1 MEISRAANGVLSA
14 GVDALVVT
22 LTSSDPSKVTVPATV
37 TIPANAA
44 SVNFYVTGV
53 DLTNGVP
60 VTIDASAVDF
70 SSPVTKL
77 SATTIAPV
85 YTFQLLDV
93 QRSSGSS
100 RDDFYISV
108 RVPGTSYS
116 GNETAAADLPIDLS
130 IVEANP
136 TGIVDGFYSVATAG
150 TVVTQAIMK
159 AGQNG
164 TRFNA
169 AGSCCYYTY
178 VGTPTVAGTYKVQ
191 ANALGVI
198 TNSALVTVATPELKF
213 NKATVITGKGLKTY
227 LYEVEIS
234 RAANGVLSAGVDPLV
249 VNLSC
254 TSTAICNV
262 PATVTIPANATSVN
276 FIVSGVD
283 IGATTITAN
292 AIGYISPITDL
303 SVNVIAPSIVFS
315 GLSTT
320 NSVGALDPFQVYLSV
335 PGSTYSSNQTAVA
348 PITVNLT
355 SSAPGVESVPAT
367 ATIPIN
373 ATYSNSVNASGVAV
387 GTTSITASGIGLQS
401 ITSPTITVSP

>member
-1 MEISRAANGVLSA
+1 M
-14 GVDALVVT
+14 
-22 LTSSDPSKVTVPATV
+22 
-37 TIPANAA
+37 
-44 SVNFYVTGV
+44 
-53 DLTNGVP
+53 
-60 VTIDASAVDF
+60 
-70 SSPVTKL
+70 
-77 SATTIAPV
+77 
-85 YTFQLLDV
+85 
-93 QRSSGSS
+93 
-100 RDDFYISV
+100 
-108 RVPGTSYS
+108 
-116 GNETAAADLPIDLS
+116 
-130 IVEANP
+130 
-136 TGIVDGFYSVATAG
+136 
-150 TVVTQAIMK
+150 
-159 AGQNG
+159 
-164 TRFNA
+164 
-169 AGSCCYYTY
+169 
-178 VGTPTVAGTYKVQ
+178 
-191 ANALGVI
+191 
-198 TNSALVTVATPELKF
+198 
-213 NKATVITGKGLKTY
+213 
-227 LYEVEIS
+227 EIS

-401 ITSPTITVSP
+401 ITSLTITVSP